1 MKLAEQYE
9 NEENYEKAYE
19 EYKRVYENNQESVH
33 LLQKLG
39 HIASILGKKDEAEEY
54 YKKVVS
60 VDENNVVAYEQLI
73 DICYENGDK
82 FTYYLARAQYNVLQ
96 EQFEHAITNYKKA
109 ISHGDDE
116 DKINHTRYLL
126 ADIYEKQ
133 GKLNQAIDQYL
144 SISDTDS
151 ASSDVY
157 LRLANLYDKTGFS
170 ESAVEVLQKAKDD
183 GYKGLDEAL
192 AHYYSKTNC
201 PEKAYELTTDSLLK
215 ARSLMEMG
223 KVSEAQTL
231 LESMKDKYKKDPKY
245 LALVAQYYFETD
257 NLDTALEKVDDYA
270 RFAPNSPLIYQMRAL
285 IYEKKGNEFLEH
297 VNWAKF
303 NIVRGDTDIA
313 INEYLTA
320 HQIDEKNK
328 EVVTAIADMLDT
340 TDKTRSVEF
349 YEKLLDLDN
358 NNKRA
363 LQKLAE
369 FRDRIGDYVEMVDY
383 LERLKKI
390 DPRNPYVVQNYDR
403 AVEMVT
409 NPPSIFDNIIK
420 FFSGK

>member
-1 MKLAEQYE
+1 MTLAEQYE

-19 EYKRVYENNQESVH
+19 EYQKIYENNLENVH
-33 LLQKLG
+33 ILQKLA

-60 VDENNVVAYEQLI
+60 VDENNAVAYEQLI

-82 FTYYLARAQYNVLQ
+82 FTYYLSRAQLHVLQ
-96 EQFEHAITNYKKA
+96 EQYEHAVTNYKKA
-109 ISHGDDE
+109 ISHGDD
-116 DKINHTRYLL
+116 DNKINSTRYLL

-133 GKLNQAIDQYL
+133 GKFNQAIDQYL

-151 ASSDVY
+151 ASSDIY
-157 LRLANLYDKTGFS
+157 LRLANLYDKTGFA
-170 ESAVEVLQKAKDD
+170 ESAVEVLQRAKED
-183 GYKGLDEAL
+183 GYEGLDEAL
-192 AHYYSKTNC
+192 ARYYSKTNC
-201 PEKAYELTTDSLLK
+201 PEKAYELTKDELLK

-223 KVSEAQTL
+223 KNDEAAKL
-231 LESMKDKYKKDPKY
+231 LDSIKDKYKKDAKY
-245 LALVAQYYFETD
+245 LALVAQYYFETGD
-257 NLDTALEKVDDYA
+257 LDKSLEKVEEYSKL
-270 RFAPNSPLIYQMRAL
+270 APNSPLIYQMRAL

-303 NIVRGDTDIA
+303 NILRGDNDVA

-320 HQIDEKNK
+320 HQIDESNI
-328 EVVTAIADMLDT
+328 EVVTTIADMLDE

-349 YEKLLDLDN
+349 YEKLLDLDK

-390 DPRNPYVVQNYDR
+390 DPRNQYVLANYDR
-403 AVEMVT
+403 ATEMVT
-409 NPPSIFDNIIK
+409 NPPSIFDNILR
-420 FFSGK
+420 FFASK